1 MLVNLASFSA
11 GIAFAWSSPTIPQL
25 NGSIDPEN
33 NPLGYSISPSE
44 ESWIASLV
52 PLGSAFGPV
61 IFGYL
66 ADKLGRKNAL
76 LLAMIPLIVSFL
88 MKAFASNII
97 TFYFARAIGGFGSGG
112 VFTVVP
118 IFMGEIAED
127 RNRGA
132 LGCFMPVFCSM
143 GFIFSYCVGPFV
155 SIMWFSLVS
164 AVPSALF
171 IIFVF
176 PLAPESPHYLVSK
189 NKDAAASKSL
199 HRLRNISAVHVSAE
213 LKDVKKYVEDSFS
226 NKGKLKDFFSSR
238 GLRLGIIT
246 TVGLMMVQQGSGINV
261 FLSYMN
267 SIFAAS
273 ASSIPSDVST
283 IIIAV
288 VQTIIVCVT
297 SLVIDKLGRRLL
309 LLISAGGTCLAQV
322 FMGTYFYMKDNKY
335 EVDQLSWL
343 PMSSLVLFMIA
354 YNLGI
359 GPLPWAILGEIF
371 PPNMKS
377 VASTV
382 TTTSCLCLSFL
393 MTMVFPYFI
402 IYIGMAQSFWFFSC
416 CCLCGTFFVF
426 CTVPE
431 TKGKS
436 LQEIQ
441 VMLNKKDA
449 R

>member
-1 MLVNLASFSA
+1 MASFSA

-25 NGSIDPEN
+25 NGSVDPEN
-33 NPLGYSISPSE
+33 NPLQYSISPSE

-61 IFGYL
+61 IFGCL
-66 ADKLGRKNAL
+66 ADKLGRKNTL
-76 LLAMIPLIVSFL
+76 LIAMIPLTVSFL
-88 MKAFASNII
+88 MKAFAGNII
-97 TFYFARAIGGFGSGG
+97 TFYVARTIGGFGTGG

-132 LGCFMPVFCSM
+132 LGCFMPVFCSL
-143 GFIFSYCVGPFV
+143 GFLFSYCVGPYV
-155 SIMWFSLVS
+155 SIKWFSLVS
-164 AVPSALF
+164 AIPSTLF
-171 IIFVF
+171 IIIVF
-176 PLAPESPHYLVSK
+176 PFAPESPHYLVSK

-199 HRLRNISAVHVSAE
+199 RRLRNISSQHVGTE
-213 LKDVKKYVEDSFS
+213 LKEVKKYVEDSFS
-226 NKGKLKDFFSSR
+226 NKGKLRDFLSSR
-238 GLRLGIIT
+238 GLRVGIIT
-246 TVGLMMVQQGSGINV
+246 TVGLMLVQQGSGINV

-273 ASSIPSDVST
+273 ATSIPSDIST
-283 IIIAV
+283 IIIAA
-288 VQTIIVCVT
+288 VQTVVVCST

-309 LLISAGGTCLAQV
+309 LLISAGGTCLAQAS
-322 FMGTYFYMKDNKY
+322 MGTYFYMKQNKCD
-335 EVDQLSWL
+335 VDQLSWL
-343 PMSSLVLFMIA
+343 PMSSLVLYMIA

-416 CCLCGTFFVF
+416 CCLCGTVFVYSI
-426 CTVPE
+426 VPE

-441 VMLNKKDA
+441 LMLNNKNM